1 MLPAEPSQ
9 ALSLDA
15 AAAWRDQ
22 LHASG
27 KRLVFTSGCFDILH
41 AGHVRYLAQARALG
55 DALIVALNGD
65 ESVRALKGPDRP
77 VHSEADRAEVL
88 LGLSSVDAVVIF
100 NTPRTTN
107 LISAIRPHL
116 FAKGGDYTIATLN
129 PEERAALEAAGS
141 EIQILPEL
149 TGRSTSASLAKLNSP
164 PSPPRTRFAILGS
177 GAGSLFDTVADAA
190 SSGSLNLDIVLVA
203 SDNPAA
209 GILAKA
215 TARNIPALAIEP
227 GPLPGQFS
235 PAALKELTD
244 RLRAAQTDWI
254 LCAGFGRRLEDPVTA
269 AFPNRILKI
278 HPSLLPD
285 FPGPNAIADAIA
297 ANAHTTGC
305 TAHLVT
311 SDGSNPILAQES
323 VPIAPDETAASLRPK
338 INAAERALLPRV
350 IAAHCLPTP

>member
-65 ESVRALKGPDRP
+65 DSVRALKGPDRP

-190 SSGSLNLDIVLVA
+190 SSGTLNLDIVLVA
-203 SDNPAA
+203 SDNPTA
-209 GILAKA
+209 GILSKA
-215 TARNIPALAIEP
+215 TTRNIPALAIDP
-227 GPLPGQFS
+227 GQLPGQFS

-254 LCAGFGRRLEDPVTA
+254 LCAGFARRLEDPVTA
-269 AFPNRILKI
+269 AFPNRILNI

-285 FPGPNAIADAIA
+285 FPGPNAIADALA
-297 ANAHTTGC
+297 AQAHTTGC

-311 SDGSNPILAQES
+311 SDGTNPILAQES
-323 VPIAPDETAASLRPK
+323 VPIAPDETQASLRPK
-338 INAAERALLPRV
+338 INAAERTLLPRV
-350 IAAHCLPTP
+350 IATHCLPQP

>member
-15 AAAWRDQ
+15 AAAWRDH

-129 PEERAALEAAGS
+129 PEERAALETAGS

-190 SSGSLNLDIVLVA
+190 SSGTLNLDIVLVA
-203 SDNPAA
+203 SDNPTA
-209 GILAKA
+209 GILSKA
-215 TARNIPALAIEP
+215 SARNIPALTIDP

-244 RLRAAQTDWI
+244 RLRAAQADWI
-254 LCAGFGRRLEDPVTA
+254 LCAGFARRLEDPVTA
-269 AFPNRILKI
+269 AFPNRILNI

-285 FPGPNAIADAIA
+285 FPGPNAIADALA
-297 ANAHTTGC
+297 AQAHTTGC

-311 SDGSNPILAQES
+311 SDGTNPILAQEP
-323 VPIAPDETAASLRPK
+323 VPIAPDETPASLRPK
-338 INAAERALLPRV
+338 INAAERTLLPRV
-350 IAAHCLPTP
+350 IATHCLTPP

>member
-55 DALIVALNGD
+55 DALVVALNGD

-164 PSPPRTRFAILGS
+164 PSPRRTRFAILGS
-177 GAGSLFDTVADAA
+177 GAGSLFDTVADA
-190 SSGSLNLDIVLVA
+190 SSAGSLNLDIVLEFC
-203 SDNPAA
+203 SD
-209 GILAKA
+209 
-215 TARNIPALAIEP
+215 
-227 GPLPGQFS
+227 
-235 PAALKELTD
+235 
-244 RLRAAQTDWI
+244 
-254 LCAGFGRRLEDPVTA
+254 
-269 AFPNRILKI
+269 
-278 HPSLLPD
+278 
-285 FPGPNAIADAIA
+285 
-297 ANAHTTGC
+297 
-305 TAHLVT
+305 
-311 SDGSNPILAQES
+311 
-323 VPIAPDETAASLRPK
+323 
-338 INAAERALLPRV
+338 
-350 IAAHCLPTP
+350 